1 MEVAMDRPAEWIDQA
16 GQALLAQIKDAANVS
31 KENIERA
38 MTMAHRVSLE
48 LRAAEE
54 RVSQLE
60 ADIERLESHATRAE
74 RWLEVIKKACS
85 HISFELGHPTPR
97 RFTSTQ
103 SQGCAYGPTPS
114 PLAVHHGK
122 RVHGPL

>member
-54 RVSQLE
+54 RISQLE
-60 ADIERLESHATRAE
+60 ADIDRFESRATRAE
-74 RWLEVIKKACS
+74 RWLEVIKNEIEVKLITPMEANRP
-85 HISFELGHPTPR
+85 ELPAMH
-97 RFTSTQ
+97 
-103 SQGCAYGPTPS
+103 
-114 PLAVHHGK
+114 
-122 RVHGPL
+122 